1 MNVTAKLNN
10 VRISPRKVRLVAGL
24 VRGMRVEQ
32 ARTQMQFLMK
42 KSALPMVKL
51 IDSAI
56 ANAKHNYKMNPE
68 NLYISA
74 ITVNEG
80 PTLKRGMPRARGSVF
95 TIRKRTSHIALT
107 LSEKNGKNTQT
118 AAKKV
123 AVTKAVKAKEGKE
136 KEAAAEEKKEV
147 KESKPK
153 AAHAAKPAAA
163 KKGRLTGISKRAFRT
178 HEK

>member
-1 MNVTAKLNN
+1 MNVKAQLNN
-10 VRISPRKVRLVAGL
+10 VRISPRKVRLVATL
-24 VRGMRVEQ
+24 VRGMRVQE

-51 IDSAI
+51 IDSAV

-68 NLYISA
+68 QLYISA
-74 ITVNEG
+74 ITVDEG

-95 TIRKRTSHIALT
+95 TIRKRTSRIALT
-107 LSEKNGKNTQT
+107 LSEKSAKNTQ
-118 AAKKV
+118 ASVKKG
-123 AVTKAVKAKEGKE
+123 AVVKET
-136 KEAAAEEKKEV
+136 KEV
-147 KESKPK
+147 KKKEAVAEDKKEAKEVKPK
-153 AAHAAKPAAA
+153 AVHAEKKSETA

>member
-1 MNVTAKLNN
+1 MNVIAKLNN

-24 VRGMRVEQ
+24 VRGMRVQE

-42 KSALPMVKL
+42 KSALPMIKL

-56 ANAKHNYKMNPE
+56 ANAKNNYKLDPAS
-68 NLYISA
+68 LYISA

-95 TIRKRTSHIALT
+95 TIRKRTSHITLT
-107 LSEKNGKNTQT
+107 LSEKKGKTMQVP
-118 AAKKV
+118 AKKTV
-123 AVTKAVKAKEGKE
+123 PAR
-136 KEAAAEEKKEV
+136 EKKVGKKVTGEESV
-147 KESKPK
+147 KESKATKSK
-153 AAHAAKPAAA
+153 AAHAEKAPAA
-163 KKGRLTGISKRAFRT
+163 KKGRLTGISKRAFHT